1 MPLHEYVTA
10 DGRIVEILQGAKA
23 TKVPSSWKR
32 IISAVSFSTGSVKEQ
47 GMSEKVKA
55 GYYKREC
62 EGGSRFASKYSKN
75 QIKTAWGW

>member
-1 MPLHEYVTA
+1 MPLHEYLTA
-10 DGRIVEILQGAKA
+10 NGRVVEVLHGTEP
-23 TKVPSSWKR
+23 TKVPDSWKR

-55 GYYKREC
+55 GFYRNEC
-62 EGGSRFASKYSKN
+62 ESGSRFRSKYSKK